1 MMYNAED
8 LCHEYWS
15 AQLDYNEPDYEGYS
29 DTPDIDTFE
38 EGGKESVKPSN
49 MNEESDSEYFERL
62 SWLCDVVNDGTLK
75 GEGTGVEIAGVV
87 ATCLDNTTNYGFEFS
102 FWRAEDS
109 TE

>member
-8 LCHEYWS
+8 LCHEYWET
-15 AQLDYNEPDYEGYS
+15 QLDYSEPNYEGYTG
-29 DTPDIDTFE
+29 TPDLDTFE
-38 EGGKESVKPSN
+38 ESGKESVKPSN

-75 GEGTGVEIAGVV
+75 GEGTGVEVAGVV